1 MPPLRAPV
9 DSAHRR
15 PEGMPSVSAV
25 CVEDW
30 PQAVSD
36 TGCHVQPSCLN
47 CGLPQ
52 CIYDDPRYDDEGHL
66 KAYAARIQTA
76 QELLLAGQGS
86 IAKAAAE
93 MGLSRRTIYR
103 LRSKA

>member
-47 CGLPQ
+47 CGLPL

-66 KAYAARIQTA
+66 KAYAARIQQVQT
-76 QELLLAGQGS
+76 LGQLPVTE
-86 IAKAAAE
+86 AAAE

-103 LRSKA
+103 LRGKA